1 MEAITKIFTTEDQ
14 KELKQGFK
22 EIILE
27 HFKNDLEQMD
37 VYLFDPSSVE
47 DMIIEAFEEVVNE
60 VKSDFKIKLQEQIM
74 KLLENND
81 LETLLAL
88 KKKVK

>member
-88 KKKVK
+88 KKKMK